1 MGERTEVPQFDFRC
15 LNKRIKQSNKRTSMA
30 EEFGIEETVDLLGE
44 AWRLLPDDEVK
55 ILWESL
61 GAGQYR

>member
-1 MGERTEVPQFDFRC
+1 
-15 LNKRIKQSNKRTSMA
+15 MA
-30 EEFGIEETVDLLGE
+30 EEFGIEETADLLGE

-61 GAGQYR
+61 GDGQYR

>member
-1 MGERTEVPQFDFRC
+1 
-15 LNKRIKQSNKRTSMA
+15 MA
-30 EEFGIEETVDLLGE
+30 EEFKIESTPDLLGE

-61 GAGQYR
+61 GDSQDRLTVILPQAEGKTAILAVDTRDSG